1 MHDMGIISK
10 IKSKL
15 SYKEV
20 TPLYMDDLLRD
31 AYQTTSVVGGSLK
44 GRIALVTGATSGI
57 GFAIAERL
65 LGEGCRV
72 IISGR
77 NVQKL
82 QTAVAELKRRSCKAN
97 DDTLSTLLL
106 NQYDAEA
113 VRNSVDGLFSTAPV
127 SIVINNAGFL
137 GEKDHRCEFR
147 SVTEEEYFRTI
158 DVNLKS
164 TILISELAAARMAQ
178 YGGGN
183 ILNISSICGF
193 SRNHYYTPYGIS
205 KTGVIRFTEQLSA
218 AYKGRGVIVNSIA
231 PGSVATA
238 MNHSRM
244 NDNIASFHPLNHIIF
259 SEQIAALAAFMI
271 GNVSEF
277 QVGEVK
283 KACATENV

>member
-127 SIVINNAGFL
+127 SIVINNAGFW
-137 GEKDHRCEFR
+137 GKK
-147 SVTEEEYFRTI
+147 I
-158 DVNLKS
+158 
-164 TILISELAAARMAQ
+164 
-178 YGGGN
+178 
-183 ILNISSICGF
+183 
-193 SRNHYYTPYGIS
+193 
-205 KTGVIRFTEQLSA
+205 TG
-218 AYKGRGVIVNSIA
+218 
-231 PGSVATA
+231 
-238 MNHSRM
+238 
-244 NDNIASFHPLNHIIF
+244 ASFVLSRKRNTSGRLMSI
-259 SEQIAALAAFMI
+259 
-271 GNVSEF
+271 
-277 QVGEVK
+277 
-283 KACATENV
+283 

>member
-113 VRNSVDGLFSTAPV
+113 IRNSVDGLFSTAPV
-127 SIVINNAGFL
+127 SIVINNAGFF

-164 TILISELAAARMAQ
+164 TILISELQLLEWRNMAVE
-178 YGGGN
+178 
-183 ILNISSICGF
+183 IFSI
-193 SRNHYYTPYGIS
+193 
-205 KTGVIRFTEQLSA
+205 
-218 AYKGRGVIVNSIA
+218 
-231 PGSVATA
+231 SVAFVGSHAIITIPL
-238 MNHSRM
+238 MVFRKQG
-244 NDNIASFHPLNHIIF
+244 SFGLPNNCLPHTRG
-259 SEQIAALAAFMI
+259 EALLLI
-271 GNVSEF
+271 VSLPVPWL
-277 QVGEVK
+277 QQ
-283 KACATENV
+283 

>member
-158 DVNLKS
+158 DVNLQ
-164 TILISELAAARMAQ
+164 LLEWRNMAVE
-178 YGGGN
+178 
-183 ILNISSICGF
+183 IFSI
-193 SRNHYYTPYGIS
+193 
-205 KTGVIRFTEQLSA
+205 
-218 AYKGRGVIVNSIA
+218 
-231 PGSVATA
+231 SVAFVGSHAIITIPL
-238 MNHSRM
+238 MVFRKQG
-244 NDNIASFHPLNHIIF
+244 SFGLPNNCLPHTRG
-259 SEQIAALAAFMI
+259 EALLLI
-271 GNVSEF
+271 VSLPVPWL
-277 QVGEVK
+277 QQ
-283 KACATENV
+283 

>member
-82 QTAVAELKRRSCKAN
+82 QTAVAEL
-97 DDTLSTLLL
+97 
-106 NQYDAEA
+106 
-113 VRNSVDGLFSTAPV
+113 
-127 SIVINNAGFL
+127 
-137 GEKDHRCEFR
+137 
-147 SVTEEEYFRTI
+147 
-158 DVNLKS
+158 
-164 TILISELAAARMAQ
+164 
-178 YGGGN
+178 
-183 ILNISSICGF
+183 
-193 SRNHYYTPYGIS
+193 
-205 KTGVIRFTEQLSA
+205 
-218 AYKGRGVIVNSIA
+218 
-231 PGSVATA
+231 
-238 MNHSRM
+238 
-244 NDNIASFHPLNHIIF
+244 
-259 SEQIAALAAFMI
+259 
-271 GNVSEF
+271 
-277 QVGEVK
+277 
-283 KACATENV
+283 

>member
-178 YGGGN
+178 YGGG
-183 ILNISSICGF
+183 IFSI
-193 SRNHYYTPYGIS
+193 
-205 KTGVIRFTEQLSA
+205 
-218 AYKGRGVIVNSIA
+218 
-231 PGSVATA
+231 SVAFVGSHAIITIPL
-238 MNHSRM
+238 MVFRKQG
-244 NDNIASFHPLNHIIF
+244 SFGLPNNCLPHTRG
-259 SEQIAALAAFMI
+259 EALLLI
-271 GNVSEF
+271 VSLPVPWL
-277 QVGEVK
+277 QQ
-283 KACATENV
+283 

>member
-106 NQYDAEA
+106 N
-113 VRNSVDGLFSTAPV
+113 SMMPKL
-127 SIVINNAGFL
+127 
-137 GEKDHRCEFR
+137 
-147 SVTEEEYFRTI
+147 
-158 DVNLKS
+158 
-164 TILISELAAARMAQ
+164 
-178 YGGGN
+178 
-183 ILNISSICGF
+183 
-193 SRNHYYTPYGIS
+193 
-205 KTGVIRFTEQLSA
+205 
-218 AYKGRGVIVNSIA
+218 
-231 PGSVATA
+231 
-238 MNHSRM
+238 
-244 NDNIASFHPLNHIIF
+244 
-259 SEQIAALAAFMI
+259 
-271 GNVSEF
+271 
-277 QVGEVK
+277 
-283 KACATENV
+283 